1 MPAPDATT
9 RFSSRVDD
17 YVRYRPGYPC
27 EILDLLRDKCGLTS
41 SAHIA
46 DIGFGTGL
54 FTRLLLEDGS
64 SVAGIEPNA
73 EMRQAGET
81 FLAKFPRF
89 RAIQG
94 TAEATTL
101 PDHSVDF
108 VTAAQAAHWF
118 DRMGARREFQRI
130 LKPGGWVVLLWN
142 ERITDSTPFLIA
154 YEELLLKYGTDYAA
168 VRHERTTEIIGEFFE
183 PSPYEVASF
192 PMRQTFDLTALEGRV
207 FSSSYTP
214 QPGDANYGPLRHAI
228 GELFRGC
235 QTDGQVAFEYW
246 TRVFFGHLQ

>member
-1 MPAPDATT
+1 MPASDATT
-9 RFSSRVDD
+9 RFSSRVDN
-17 YVRYRPGYPC
+17 YVRYRPGYPS
-27 EILDLLRDKCGLTS
+27 EILDLLRHKCGLTP

-46 DIGFGTGL
+46 DVGFGTGL
-54 FTRLLLEDGS
+54 FTRLLLENGN

-73 EMRQAGET
+73 EMRQVGET
-81 FLAKFPRF
+81 FLANFPGL

-101 PDHSVDF
+101 TDHSVDF

-142 ERITDSTPFLIA
+142 ERITHSTPFLVA
-154 YEELLLKYGTDYAA
+154 YEKLLLQYGTDYAE
-168 VRHERTTEIIGEFFE
+168 VRHERTTEIIGEFFT
-183 PSPYEVASF
+183 PSSYEVATF
-192 PMRQTFDLTALEGRV
+192 PMRQTFDLPALEGRV

-214 QPGDANYGPLRHAI
+214 QPGDANYEPLRHELD
-228 GELFRGC
+228 ELFRRC
-235 QTDGQVAFEYW
+235 HTDGQVAFEYW
-246 TRVFFGHLQ
+246 TRVFFGRLS